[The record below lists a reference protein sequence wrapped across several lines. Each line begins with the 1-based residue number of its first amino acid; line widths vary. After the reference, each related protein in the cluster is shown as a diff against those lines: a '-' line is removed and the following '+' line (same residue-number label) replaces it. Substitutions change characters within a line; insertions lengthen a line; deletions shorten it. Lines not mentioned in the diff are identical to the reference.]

1 MEKISWT
8 KEVLDEV
15 IDKLNLGMTR
25 QDVAKSMGLKYR
37 TLTIALQRARRKPT
51 IDSLREENRRL
62 KEEVAALRELLK

>member
-1 MEKISWT
+1 MEKITWT
-8 KEVLDEV
+8 KEILDEV

-25 QDVAKSMGLKYR
+25 SDVAKSMGLKYR
-37 TLTIALQRARRKPT
+37 TLTIALQRAQRRPT